1 MERVERSNCTLCV
14 NGSTRD
20 TPITNHLNHTHTHT
34 QVQKDLENV
43 TRKICIKA
51 AAEVRKSMGLGR
63 NSRIATPTH
72 AAGALTK
79 NTEVTSPSE
88 SFLQCAETTSPRMNL
103 RTMGGDFETFSRQ
116 EQAVY
121 EEINMFMEALIEA
134 AEKNVPGE

>member
-1 MERVERSNCTLCV
+1 MYVRVNILCL
-14 NGSTRD
+14 SHFLLLL
-20 TPITNHLNHTHTHT
+20 TPNEFQPTTTI

-51 AAEVRKSMGLGR
+51 AAEIRKSMGLGR
-63 NSRIATPTH
+63 NSRVATPTH
-72 AAGALTK
+72 AASTLTK

-121 EEINMFMEALIEA
+121 EEMNMYMEALIEA

>member
-1 MERVERSNCTLCV
+1 
-14 NGSTRD
+14 
-20 TPITNHLNHTHTHT
+20 
-34 QVQKDLENV
+34 
-43 TRKICIKA
+43 
-51 AAEVRKSMGLGR
+51 MGLGR
-63 NSRIATPTH
+63 NSRVATPTH
-72 AAGALTK
+72 AASTLTK

-121 EEINMFMEALIEA
+121 EEMNMYMEALIEA